1 MKTRHDRKQK
11 GNKQMIIDLILD
23 RKDGD
28 PYNPKTFYNDVMEYN
43 KVFDNA
49 FEYILKA
56 MDSGTDYDVK
66 KALCKY
72 IIEQDYNIEILYF
85 ILSNKWIIE

>member
-1 MKTRHDRKQK
+1 
-11 GNKQMIIDLILD
+11 MIIDLILD

-28 PYNPKTFYNDVMEYN
+28 PYNARKFYHEVMEYN
-43 KVFDNA
+43 FDNA
-49 FEYILKA
+49 FDYILKA
-56 MDSGTDYDVK
+56 MDEGTDYDVK

-72 IIEQDYNIEILYF
+72 ILDQDYNIEIMYF

>member
-1 MKTRHDRKQK
+1 
-11 GNKQMIIDLILD
+11 MIIDLILD
-23 RKDGD
+23 RRDGD
-28 PYNPKTFYNDVMEYN
+28 PYDARKFYHEVMEYN
-43 KVFDNA
+43 SVFDNA

-56 MDSGTDYDVK
+56 MDEGTDYDVK

-72 IIEQDYNIEILYF
+72 IIDQGYDIEIMYF